1 MQTQKPQRAA
11 IPSAGRRVPFS
22 LMQPFQWDGEELADT
37 STAALQDPR
46 HCISE
51 RSKTITLYFYLPQMW
66 AAMKAPA
73 AAKAGYR
80 ALGSNSVFQMCTTV
94 ATYPCVIL

>member
-11 IPSAGRRVPFS
+11 IPSAGRCVPFS

-37 STAALQDPR
+37 SIAALQDPG

-51 RSKTITLYFYLPQMW
+51 RSKTIIVYSYLSQTW
-66 AAMKAPA
+66 AAKKPPTHPQ
-73 AAKAGYR
+73 
-80 ALGSNSVFQMCTTV
+80 LPTETSSWV
-94 ATYPCVIL
+94 